1 MWPGI
6 ILFGFVWVPFPLLH
20 SVLSESHEMRVM
32 KGFLFV
38 CFLKEIWKSQR
49 KRKEAQIITIHCNY
63 VYEKDSRM
71 IWENCFPFP
80 FPIGSTASCVKQ
92 PSQRRIS
99 DGTPLSTA
107 VLTTLGGSY
116 NGSSSWSYSTSVF
129 ANEFREALLT
139 RWGDKCLKN

>member
-1 MWPGI
+1 
-6 ILFGFVWVPFPLLH
+6 
-20 SVLSESHEMRVM
+20 
-32 KGFLFV
+32 
-38 CFLKEIWKSQR
+38 
-49 KRKEAQIITIHCNY
+49 
-63 VYEKDSRM
+63 M

-129 ANEFREALLT
+129 ANRNSEKPCSPDGETNVLRIKRNFILMF
-139 RWGDKCLKN
+139 